1 MSRKSILIVD
11 DEEVIRDFLDE
22 VLEDIFDVS
31 NACDGQE
38 AIEKLQDGDF
48 DLVITDMKMPRVTGE
63 EVVKYV
69 KANKPN
75 TKVIVISGYLGMYS
89 TKSTNE
95 TSPDSLLSKPFS
107 IKQLKEVVSTVLGE
121 AVD

>member
-1 MSRKSILIVD
+1 MKRKTILIVD

-22 VLEDIFDVS
+22 VLEDLFEVS
-31 NACDGQE
+31 CAVDGQE
-38 AIEKLQDGDF
+38 ALERLKDTDF

-69 KANKPN
+69 KAHKPN

-89 TKSTNE
+89 ASSSRE
-95 TSPDSLLSKPFS
+95 TSPDSLLAKPFS

-121 AVD
+121 AID

>member
-1 MSRKSILIVD
+1 MSRKTILIVD

-22 VLEDIFDVS
+22 VLEDVFDVV
-31 NACDGQE
+31 NAADGQE
-38 AIEKLQDGDF
+38 AIDKLKDGDF

-63 EVVKYV
+63 QVVEFV

-89 TKSTNE
+89 ASSTND
-95 TSPDSLLSKPFS
+95 TSPDSLLAKPFS

-121 AVD
+121 TID